1 MTVIKTKNAPA
12 AIGPYEVGI
21 KIGKFISEKRKEKGI
36 TQSELAEKL
45 YITDRA
51 ISKWENGVCMPDV
64 GTIPELCKILN
75 ITINDLFSGE
85 VVNMKDNEKKLEENL
100 MEMAKLKEEADKRLL
115 NLEWVIGILAC
126 IVLFG
131 AMLIP
136 AYVEMKT
143 YLKVIIM
150 VSGVIVFL
158 IAMFYALKIEQ
169 VAGYYECRK
178 CGHKYVPGYWT
189 CFFAPH
195 IGRSRYMRCPK
206 CNTKSYHK
214 KVLK

>member
-1 MTVIKTKNAPA
+1 MDQ
-12 AIGPYEVGI
+12 E
-21 KIGKFISEKRKEKGI
+21 KIGKFISEKRKEIGI

-85 VVNMKDNEKKLEENL
+85 VVNMKNNEKKLEENL
-100 MEMAKLKEEADKRLL
+100 MEIAKLKEEADKRLL

-131 AMLIP
+131 AMLVS

-150 VSGVIVFL
+150 VSGIIVFF

-169 VAGYYECRK
+169 VAGYYECRN

>member
-1 MTVIKTKNAPA
+1 MDQ
-12 AIGPYEVGI
+12 I

-51 ISKWENGVCMPDV
+51 ISKWENGICMPDV

-100 MEMAKLKEEADKRLL
+100 IEMAKQKEEADKRLL
-115 NLEWVIGILAC
+115 NLEWVIGVLAC
-126 IVLFG
+126 IVLFV
-131 AMLIP
+131 AMLVP
-136 AYVEMKT
+136 AYVEMAT

-150 VSGVIVFL
+150 VSGFVVFL
-158 IAMFYALKIEQ
+158 IAMFYALKIKQ
-169 VAGYYECRK
+169 VAGYYECRN